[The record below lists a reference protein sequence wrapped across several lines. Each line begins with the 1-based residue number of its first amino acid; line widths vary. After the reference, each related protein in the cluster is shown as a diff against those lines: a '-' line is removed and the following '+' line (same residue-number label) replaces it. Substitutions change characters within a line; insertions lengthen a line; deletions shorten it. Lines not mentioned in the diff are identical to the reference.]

1 MFKFLCCAAMML
13 CFSSIDAK
21 RSSIESDGTKKT
33 SKRLVNAESD
43 IIVKEDATEATIVE
57 AAPSADQVA
66 KKPGFWH
73 GVRSKIGSWFAW
85 GSKKKENE
93 ADAKVLAKQKAQERE
108 AKDYAQEKKAKESRA
123 DHSKDVLDH
132 AQQDVDL
139 AKKEVKNKKKAKASV
154 NAKAERVV
162 EESRDAERKLQEAK
176 DSDASPEEIQRLQ
189 SKAKKA
195 FSKRMDSEKEQKA
208 AENRKLAA
216 DGRKADKKDALGR
229 AKKEERKTKKALKK
243 FNQEKVDPTAE

>member
-1 MFKFLCCAAMML
+1 MFKFLCCAAVML
-13 CFSSIDAK
+13 CFSSMDAK
-21 RSSIESDGTKKT
+21 RPSIESDGTKKT

-43 IIVKEDATEATIVE
+43 IIVKDNEASREDRVMSS
-57 AAPSADQVA
+57 PSAAVE

-73 GVRSKIGSWFAW
+73 GVKSKIGSWFAW
-85 GSKKKENE
+85 GKKKESE
-93 ADAKVLAKQKAQERE
+93 PDAKALAKQKAQEKE
-108 AKDYAQEKKAKESRA
+108 EKNYAQEKKSKESRA
-123 DHSKDVLDH
+123 DHSKDVLDR
-132 AQQDVDL
+132 AEQDVDL
-139 AKKEVKNKKKAKASV
+139 AKKEVKNKKRAKASV
-154 NAKAERVV
+154 TAKAERVV

-176 DSDASPEEIQRLQ
+176 DSGASPDEIQRLQ

-229 AKKEERKTKKALKK
+229 AKKEEKKAKKALKK